1 MIKREFKRFC
11 VIISGPTGCGKTTIC
26 KKLLE
31 ENKEFFYSISC
42 TTRKKREE
50 EIDGKDYYFISK
62 EEFERMIKEDK
73 FLEYARIYDEYYG
86 TPKEPVFENLKNGKI
101 VIMDIDFQGKRKV
114 QEKIKDIVSIYLL
127 PPSIEELKKRIEKR
141 EKDKESFLKRFK
153 EALREIDL
161 WVDYDYVVIN
171 DNIEKAIY
179 EIKTI
184 IGAEKLKRERLIIE
198 KEEE

>member
-1 MIKREFKRFC
+1 MIKREYKRFC

-26 KKLLE
+26 KKLVE
-31 ENKEFFYSISC
+31 VNKDFFYSISC

-73 FLEYARIYDEYYG
+73 FLEYAKIYDEYYG

-114 QEKIKDIVSIYLL
+114 QEKMKDFISIYLL

-141 EKDKESFLKRFK
+141 EKDKENFLKRFK

-161 WVDYDYVVIN
+161 WIDYDYVVIN
-171 DNIEKAIY
+171 DEIEKAIY

-184 IGAEKLKRERLIIE
+184 IEAEKLKRERLIIE
-198 KEEE
+198 KEEK

>member
-11 VIISGPTGCGKTTIC
+11 VIISGPTGSGKTTIC

-31 ENKEFFYSISC
+31 GNNDFFYSISC
-42 TTRKKREE
+42 TTRKKREN
-50 EIDGKDYYFISK
+50 EINGEDYYFVSK
-62 EEFERMIKEDK
+62 EEFEKMIKEDK
-73 FLEYARIYDEYYG
+73 FLEYAKIYNEYYG

-101 VIMDIDFQGKRKV
+101 VIMDIDFQGKRKI
-114 QEKIKDIVSIYLL
+114 QEKMKDIVSIYLL

-141 EKDKESFLKRFK
+141 EKDKENFLKRFK

-161 WVDYDYVVIN
+161 WIDYDYVVIN
-171 DNIEKAIY
+171 DEIERAIY

-184 IGAEKLKRERLIIE
+184 IEAEKLKRERLIIE
-198 KEEE
+198 KEER

>member
-1 MIKREFKRFC
+1 MIKREYKRFC

-31 ENKEFFYSISC
+31 NGNEFFYSISC
-42 TTRKKREE
+42 TTRKKREN
-50 EIDGKDYYFISK
+50 EIDGKDYYFISR

-73 FLEYARIYDEYYG
+73 FLEYAKIYDEYYG

-101 VIMDIDFQGKRKV
+101 VIMDIDFQGKRKA
-114 QEKIKDIVSIYLL
+114 QEKIRDIISIYLL

-171 DNIEKAIY
+171 DDIEKAIY

-184 IGAEKLKRERLIIE
+184 IEAEKLKRERLIIE